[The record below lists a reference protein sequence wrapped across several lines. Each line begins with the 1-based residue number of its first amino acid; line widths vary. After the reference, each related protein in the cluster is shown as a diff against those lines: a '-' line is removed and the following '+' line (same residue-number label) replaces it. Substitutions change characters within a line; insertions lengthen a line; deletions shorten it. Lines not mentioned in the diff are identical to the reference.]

1 MKNYSKM
8 IDDVINKLDWD
19 HIMKYY
25 DNKEIDVK
33 KKGRKVEVGLKNVF
47 TIKKELKNLILFVI
61 ENNAGEIQHD
71 NWIIY
76 WHIKDSGN
84 RLEIIFTPTRIL
96 YDDSIEDM
104 NIEEYSET
112 SELKTLNEMLDKSV
126 KEENYELSA
135 VIFSRIKR
143 LKKSMRV
150 INK

>member
-8 IDDVINKLDWD
+8 IDVVINKLDWN

-25 DNKEIDVK
+25 DNKDVDIKRNGK
-33 KKGRKVEVGLKNVF
+33 KIEVDSKSIS
-47 TIKKELKNLILFVI
+47 TIKKELRDLINFVI
-61 ENNAGEIQHD
+61 ENNAGEVQHE

-96 YDDSIEDM
+96 YDDSDEEILD
-104 NIEEYSET
+104 EEYSET
-112 SELKTLNEMLDKSV
+112 TELKTLDEMLSKSV

-143 LKKSMRV
+143 LKKTMRV